1 MRLLPTTRYSVKTCL
16 NSTLLRPP
24 IAFVVDTCLP
34 RHLACISLRPSCA
47 QFRRTFALSS
57 RSLQQLTPRTDH
69 DRKPEEKTKPGA
81 NERLQAIRAEKI
93 WTIPNAL
100 TVSRIL
106 SCPILC
112 YAILHDNFYAATG
125 LLVYAG
131 LTDLVCVQFSYFG
144 PRCHSSTPP
153 CHALRPM
160 VTWHGST
167 TWVLFSA
174 RSLTPR
180 RTRR

>member
-1 MRLLPTTRYSVKTCL
+1 MRLFSATRYLTKARL

-24 IAFVVDTCLP
+24 ISSVINRCLTQHP
-34 RHLACISLRPSCA
+34 ARVSPRPSCA
-47 QFRRTFALSS
+47 LFRRTFASSS
-57 RSLQQLTPRTDH
+57 RSLQQPTPRTDH
-69 DRKPEEKTKPGA
+69 DRKPEEEAGPSVGGK
-81 NERLQAIRAEKI
+81 LQTARAEKI

-106 SCPILC
+106 SCPVLG
-112 YAILHDNFYAATG
+112 YAILHDNFYVATG

-131 LTDLVCVQFSYFG
+131 LTDVVRACFSRFT
-144 PRCHSSTPP
+144 PRCRSSTPSYR
-153 CHALRPM
+153 ALRSM
-160 VTWHGST
+160 ATWHGST
-167 TWVLFSA
+167 TWVQSLA